1 MITREEFLAFYPQFS
16 AFEPALVLD
25 TFLLQANARFSSF
38 GEDAAEA
45 RRLYAAHKLT
55 LYAKSAPPEGTEASM
70 AVLASAGEKQQQI
83 TSQKVGEVAVTYASS
98 SSSSSASA
106 GRTSLADLPETVYGL
121 QLLALIRMHV
131 FGMYVP

>member
-70 AVLASAGEKQQQI
+70 AVIASAGEKQQQI
-83 TSQKVGEVAVTYASS
+83 ASQKVGEVAVTYAS

-121 QLLALIRMHV
+121 QLLALVRMHT